1 LKYIFIVKV
10 VGLSKMEL
18 ARVEIER
25 VREELEQLYRRI
37 DSIARM
43 LHSGDASLP
52 EGPEVEDLPEE
63 KIAELFSPLA
73 HVERVKILKVLSD
86 GGKYFTELMDETG
99 LSHSPLY
106 FHLNV
111 LQKSWYVTQEFTRG
125 RYLIT
130 PLGSEALK
138 AACRLYKI
146 SETRR

>member
-1 LKYIFIVKV
+1 MID
-10 VGLSKMEL
+10 LSKMEL

-25 VREELEQLYRRI
+25 VKEELEQLHRRV
-37 DSIARM
+37 DFIART
-43 LHSGDASLP
+43 LHSGDASPP
-52 EGPEVEDLPEE
+52 EGPKVKDLPEE
-63 KIAELFSPLA
+63 KVAELFSPLA
-73 HVERVKILKVLSD
+73 HVERVKILKALYA

-111 LQKSWYVTQEFTRG
+111 LQRSRYVAQEFTRG

-138 AACRLYKI
+138 AACRLYKM